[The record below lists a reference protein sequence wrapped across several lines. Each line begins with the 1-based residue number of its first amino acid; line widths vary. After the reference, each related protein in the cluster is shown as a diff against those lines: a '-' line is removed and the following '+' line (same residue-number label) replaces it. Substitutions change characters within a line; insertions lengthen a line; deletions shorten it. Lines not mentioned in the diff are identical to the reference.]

1 MLHLIVPPGRSGLDS
16 FSPKTA
22 EFLCQA
28 GIPTSLS
35 LLWPEREYRF
45 FEGGHVPF
53 GRRLFRT
60 VLAQRY
66 ASAALKKV
74 RKGDIAWILSFC
86 VPLAKVPLTERK
98 LKDSSAKYIFQVV
111 DDWFDFDFLREG
123 TIARCRI
130 ADLVGTPTPQL
141 SQRVREFAPEAR
153 VAVFEEPIDLDRLT
167 QRQDSTCET
176 PVILWCGNPYNLDH
190 IGVVSSVLRKIH
202 KKTPFTLRVICGEKP
217 STEHT
222 DGFDVEWR
230 KFDHSTERSLIAGS
244 WFGIA
249 PMPDTGHNR
258 CKGAYKI
265 KTYCASG
272 LPVIASP
279 VGFQADLIREGGNI
293 GLLPETPEEWEQAL
307 LRLLRDRNLCL
318 SMGRKARDYA
328 EKRFSY
334 EAVAPRWAHTLRDHF
349 KSHAFDSNNATNEGI
364 CRPCAG

>member
-1 MLHLIVPPGRSGLDS
+1 MLHLLVPPGRSGLDG

-22 EFLCQA
+22 EFLSHA
-28 GIPTSLS
+28 GVPTSLS

-45 FEGGHVPF
+45 FECGHVPF
-53 GRRLFRT
+53 GRRIFRAF
-60 VLAQRY
+60 LAPRY
-66 ASAALKKV
+66 ATAALRKV

-86 VPLAKVPLTERK
+86 VPLDKSPLTEMK
-98 LKDSSAKYIFQVV
+98 LKNSSAKYIFHVV

-141 SQRVREFAPEAR
+141 AERVREFVPKAQ
-153 VAVFEEPIDLDRLT
+153 VAVFEEPIDLDRLK
-167 QRQDSTCET
+167 QRQDSTSET

-190 IGVVSSVLRKIH
+190 IEVVSNVLRKIR

-217 STEHT
+217 KHT
-222 DGFDVEWR
+222 YGLDVEWQQFNHA
-230 KFDHSTERSLIAGS
+230 KECSLIAGS

-258 CKGAYKI
+258 CKGAYKV

-307 LRLLRDRNLCL
+307 LRLLTDRNLCL

-328 EKRFSY
+328 ERRFSY
-334 EAVAPRWAHTLRDHF
+334 EAVAPRWALTLREHF
-349 KSHAFDSNNATNEGI
+349 GARVSGSHNATTERI
-364 CRPCAG
+364 CQPCAG